1 MYILTNDR
9 REGLDWLRG
18 FVINKPLYWHLA
30 FIISRNSPN
39 HVGGIKKESQTRN
52 EVLTMIDTILQV
64 GSYSEWERL
73 RLNRLRTL
81 CLMNDKTNIKI

>member
-1 MYILTNDR
+1 MYILTKDR

-18 FVINKPLYWHLA
+18 FVINKPIHWHLT
-30 FIISRNSPN
+30 FIVLRNSPN
-39 HVGGIKKESQTRN
+39 YVGGIKKEMQTRG

-64 GSYSEWERL
+64 DLYSEWERL

-81 CLMNDKTNIKI
+81 CLMDNKTNIKI